1 MKKNMGTS
9 DRIIRIALA
18 ILFSTM
24 YFTETVT
31 GVLAYVFLGIGA
43 IFIFTSVIGFCPV
56 YTALG
61 MKTCKTE

>member
-1 MKKNMGTS
+1 MGTS

-31 GVLAYVFLGIGA
+31 GVLSYVFLAVGA